1 MISAL
6 ERWIDED
13 RKVGPLKAL
22 QGLLWEEGY
31 RNGEIVT
38 PLYPDVPGALRR
50 FRDAGKRLFV
60 YSSGS
65 VHAQKLLFAH
75 TEAGDLTPL
84 FEGYF
89 DTTTGPKTEAAS
101 YAAIARAI
109 GLFPQEIVFLSDTKA
124 ELNAAC
130 SAGVLTVQLARE
142 GAPPFGDH
150 LVAASFDAIHVDG
163 DGPVIEP

>member
-1 MISAL
+1 
-6 ERWIDED
+6 
-13 RKVGPLKAL
+13 
-22 QGLLWEEGY
+22 
-31 RNGEIVT
+31 
-38 PLYPDVPGALRR
+38 
-50 FRDAGKRLFV
+50 
-60 YSSGS
+60 

-109 GLFPQEIVFLSDTKA
+109 GLSPQEIVFLSDTKA

-142 GAPPFGDH
+142 GASPFGDH
-150 LVAASFDAIHVDG
+150 LVTDSFDAIHVDG
-163 DGPVIEP
+163 DALVVDT